1 MGTDTDADDQ
11 AAEAGEVSRT
21 FLLGLLLISLLLFGL
36 FVWFTLTSG
45 SASPL

>member
-21 FLLGLLLISLLLFGL
+21 FLLGLILIGLLLFGL

>member
-11 AAEAGEVSRT
+11 PAETGEVSRT
-21 FLLGLLLISLLLFGL
+21 FLLGLIVVGVLLFGL

-45 SASPL
+45 GATPL